1 MIEMKL
7 MNSKEE
13 VMMEM
18 FWEEPKPLTTS
29 EIGSKLKGKGWNKST
44 LFNTIKSLLDKNY
57 IRVIGVERSNTQ
69 YARQFEASF
78 SKEEYA
84 AVVLTSKGIKR
95 SSLANIA
102 LAMSGSLDEDKDA
115 DEELIHE
122 LEGIIEK
129 LRESSNKI

>member
-1 MIEMKL
+1 MRRL
-7 MNSKEE
+7 
-13 VMMEM
+13 
-18 FWEEPKPLTTS
+18 
-29 EIGSKLKGKGWNKST
+29 
-44 LFNTIKSLLDKNY
+44 
-57 IRVIGVERSNTQ
+57 
-69 YARQFEASF
+69 
-78 SKEEYA
+78 
-84 AVVLTSKGIKR
+84 SKGIKR